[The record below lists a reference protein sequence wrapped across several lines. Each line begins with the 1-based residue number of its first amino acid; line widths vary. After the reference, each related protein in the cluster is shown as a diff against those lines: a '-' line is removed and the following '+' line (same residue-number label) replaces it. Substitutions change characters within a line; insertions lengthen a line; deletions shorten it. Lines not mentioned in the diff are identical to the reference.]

1 MTHKIG
7 IHLSYWQES
16 WSDPLIPLFQRA
28 KTAGFDLVELPLLA
42 PFSMDFH
49 GLKSALDAL
58 GLSASCGT
66 GLGPQTDITSPD
78 PDTRAAGMAHLRAC
92 LEGAALL
99 GSPVLGGLTYAPWG
113 VFPDTDRTT
122 RRAQCVDSL
131 KQAAQLAESLNVTL
145 CLEVVNRFEGYLLN
159 TVQQGLALIED
170 VGHPNL
176 RLHLDT
182 FHMNIEEDDLPSAI
196 RLAGENLGHFHCVA
210 NNRKA
215 PGRGHIDWAGVR
227 SALRSIAYRGYLVAE
242 SFVNPA
248 GEVGQGLYIWRDLA
262 DSLDANAQEI
272 ACFLRQEVAF
282 DD

>member
-16 WSDPLIPLFQRA
+16 WSDPLVPLFQRA

-42 PFSMDFH
+42 PLQMDFH
-49 GLKSALDAL
+49 ALRKALDAHD
-58 GLSASCGT
+58 LSASCGT
-66 GLGPQTDITSPD
+66 GLSPETDITSPA
-78 PDTRAAGMAHLRAC
+78 PDIRAAGMVHLQAC
-92 LEGAALL
+92 LEGAAIL

-113 VFPDTDRTT
+113 IFPESDRTA
-122 RRAQCVDSL
+122 RRAQCVESL
-131 KQAAQLAESLNVTL
+131 KQAAELADSLNVTL

-159 TVQQGLALIED
+159 TVQQGLDLITD

-182 FHMNIEEDDLPSAI
+182 FHMNIEEDDLPGAI
-196 RLAGENLGHFHCVA
+196 RLAGGMLGHFHCVA

-227 SALRSIAYRGYLVAE
+227 SALRGIVYRGFLVAE

-248 GEVGQGLYIWRDLA
+248 GEVGQGMYIWRNLA

-272 ACFLRQEVAF
+272 ARFLRQEVAF
-282 DD
+282 DN